1 MSTDRK
7 LPLLHLGKGFWRV
20 YKRRSLH
27 PRELITGIENA
38 SKQSTEV
45 LVKIIL
51 HLLVLTKRQKVIINR
66 IHFNAF
72 GGWGL

>member
-1 MSTDRK
+1 MEGLISQGGLYIFVR
-7 LPLLHLGKGFWRV
+7 GFRRV
-20 YKRRSLH
+20 YKRRDLH

-51 HLLVLTKRQKVIINR
+51 HLLV
-66 IHFNAF
+66 FN
-72 GGWGL
+72 